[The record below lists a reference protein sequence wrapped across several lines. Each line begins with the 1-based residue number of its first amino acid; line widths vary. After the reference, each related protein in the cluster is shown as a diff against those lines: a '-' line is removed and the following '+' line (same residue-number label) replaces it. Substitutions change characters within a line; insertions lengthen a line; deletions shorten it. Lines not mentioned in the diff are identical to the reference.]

1 MFKVNKAH
9 SGVTLY
15 LVILMLIIVLTLSVI
30 VVNLIV
36 AHTRLTSH
44 QIERVK
50 AYYTAM
56 AGINLAYTRL
66 RTGYWGNNT
75 YHLNKSGATVG
86 TPCTTCIDVNLPYNV
101 TILIEDATIPPMAAG
116 YAGKSITASV
126 DYLYTA
132 PDAP

>member
-1 MFKVNKAH
+1 MFKVNKAQL
-9 SGVTLY
+9 GVTLY
-15 LVILMLIIVLTLSVI
+15 IVILMLVVVLTLAVI

-44 QIERVK
+44 QIERIK

-66 RTGYWGNNT
+66 RTGYWGDNT
-75 YHLNKSGATVG
+75 YHLNKTGAAVG
-86 TPCTTCIDVNLPYNV
+86 TPCTTCVDTNLPYNV
-101 TILIEDATIPPMAAG
+101 TIIIENATIPPMAPG

-132 PDAP
+132 IDAP